1 MYRHEMGDRDRG
13 RAWDE
18 RDRSRGRPGG
28 GGGMDPYE
36 SYGRLREDDF
46 APNGARKRTSPGEVV
61 TDEARVYEAIDL

>member
-28 GGGMDPYE
+28 GMDPYE

-46 APNGARKRTSPGEVV
+46 APNGARKRISPGEVFKEKV
-61 TDEARVYEAIDL
+61 